1 MPDKYAAEK
10 RKLYHD
16 QMIQKAKDLEENAE
30 KLTASLQAAYVLDKA
45 VQAEDV
51 ARVEKLYQQA
61 QNIRQAAERASN
73 GI

>member
-16 QMIQKAKDLEENAE
+16 QMIQKAKDLEDNAE
-30 KLTASLQAAYVLDKA
+30 KLTASLQSAYVLDKV
-45 VQAEDV
+45 VQAQDV

-61 QNIRQAAERASN
+61 MSIRLAAERAAE
-73 GI
+73 